1 MAIELWRP
9 RWGLRGGR
17 GPFPEVSRMEREM
30 EDVFGRFFGGG
41 VLPRREVEALGVS
54 PAIDLIDRKDELV
67 LQADLP
73 GLTEKDIAITVQ
85 DGVLTLQGQRK
96 EEREA
101 KEGEEY
107 YCCERWAG
115 SFGRTLTLPPGIN
128 TEKVNAS
135 FKNGVLEIHLPKAKE
150 AEGKKIEIKAA

>member
-1 MAIELWRP
+1 M
-9 RWGLRGGR
+9 
-17 GPFPEVSRMEREM
+17 
-30 EDVFGRFFGGG
+30 FGRFLGGG

-54 PAIDLIDRKDELV
+54 PAIDIIDRKDELV
-67 LQADLP
+67 MQADLP
-73 GLTEKDIAITVQ
+73 GLTEKDIAITVK

-96 EEREA
+96 EEWEE

-115 SFGRTLTLPPGIN
+115 SFSRTLTLPPGIN